1 MPSIKILP
9 HARPIIAPLENT
21 ATPEAKKVID
31 QAIGELVGVDGNR
44 VLDEVEAQALRG
56 AYDDIIGTQTGPIT
70 LQQAEAIKTAV
81 GARIDQ
87 MKAEQVKATDVIFTS
102 EGEALTRFRER
113 IMGQIHSTIDKAN
126 GRPVDVNMML
136 FSFTDKVMADEILD
150 IARTHPHVTFRLLT
164 DWTQLA
170 SSGSRQPPRLAK
182 IADDD
187 GLTNVQVKFKNDN
200 PYIWSSSAGRP
211 VFSHG
216 HTKGLNHHKGF
227 VTLIDGRPETM
238 AFGSFN
244 WSVSAMKSNY
254 ENLMLLD
261 RKDPDNRPV
270 MKGYEK
276 EFESFWND
284 DDMALMYNEARQRK
298 NELYQ
303 ALYDEH
309 NVPYTPFDAPTGPN
323 FDDVQYVAED
333 VNGAYDI
340 NSFHSQ
346 DVDQVVA
353 LLGKTRANKIFR
365 ELRDYGRFNSFT
377 ELLARVP
384 DVAKAPT
391 WKLEQL
397 RENVEFGVGGLSIN
411 SATVEELD
419 RAGLSKSQAQK
430 VVALREQKGAFESLD
445 ELDDIPGIGKGT
457 IDRIRGTMTDDQV
470 IGLYSARKLGGDAR
484 TGWSDDHQGTINV
497 PTAGNPDAVDTD
509 LDADGK
515 VIAANRDQMEAID
528 RDLSAAVV
536 DLCRRAKRGDTL
548 RLAMYGLSTSSPE
561 YKALEE
567 AAARGI
573 KVRVVIYKSYNGT
586 AIDALKQLKQ
596 DGFDVDTRVIKSRVM
611 HEKFG
616 VVGDDVFNGSANMS
630 SSSITKHSEDRF
642 LFRNDPDLRNRFVEE
657 FARLW
662 DKGYEPVD

>member
-9 HARPIIAPLENT
+9 NARPIIAPLENT
-21 ATPEAKKVID
+21 ASPEAKKVID
-31 QAIGELVGVDGNR
+31 DAIGELVGSDGNK

-56 AYDDIIGTQTGPIT
+56 AYDDIIGTQTAPIT
-70 LQQAEAIKTAV
+70 LQQAEDIKSALAT
-81 GARIDQ
+81 RIDGLKSQ
-87 MKAEQVKATDVIFTS
+87 QVNATDVIFTS
-102 EGEALTRFRER
+102 EGQALTRFRER
-113 IMGQIHSTIDKAN
+113 IMGQIHSSIDKAN

-150 IARTHPHVTFRLLT
+150 IARNNPNVTFRLLT

-182 IADDD
+182 IADEE

-200 PYIWSSSAGRP
+200 PYIWSSSKQRP

-227 VTLIDGRPETM
+227 TTLIDGRPETM

-261 RKDPDNRPV
+261 RKDADNRPV
-270 MKGYEK
+270 MTGYQK
-276 EFESFWND
+276 EFETFWND

-303 ALYDEH
+303 SLYDA
-309 NVPYTPFDAPTGPN
+309 NGVAYTPYSAPTGAN
-323 FDDVQYVAED
+323 FDDVEYVAED

-346 DVDQVVA
+346 DADQLVS
-353 LLGKTRANKIFR
+353 LLGKTRANKIFK

-384 DVAKAPT
+384 DLAKAPT

-397 RENVEFGVGGLSIN
+397 RESVEFGVGGLSIN
-411 SATVEELD
+411 SATAIELD
-419 RAGLSKSQAQK
+419 RAGLSKAQAER
-430 VVALREQKGAFESLD
+430 VVELRNDKGAFESLA
-445 ELDDIPGIGKGT
+445 ELDDVSGIGKAT
-457 IDRIRGTMTDDQV
+457 IARIRGAMTDDQV
-470 IGLYSARKLGGDAR
+470 VGLYSARRLGDDAR
-484 TGWSDDHQGTINV
+484 TGWSDDHQGTIDV

-509 LDADGK
+509 LDADGQL
-515 VIAANRDQMEAID
+515 IAGNRDQMEAMD

-561 YKALEE
+561 WDAVEQ

-573 KVRVVIYKSYNGT
+573 KVRVVIYKSYNSK
-586 AIDALKQLKQ
+586 AINALEQMKQ

-642 LFRNDPDLRNRFVEE
+642 MFRNDPDLKNRFVEE

-662 DKGYEPVD
+662 DKGYTPGA

>member
-9 HARPIIAPLENT
+9 AARPMIAPLENT
-21 ATPEAKKVID
+21 ASPEAKKVID
-31 QAIGELVGVDGNR
+31 DAIGELVGVDGNR

-56 AYDDIIGTQTGPIT
+56 VYDTVIGTQTGPIT
-70 LQQAEAIKTAV
+70 LQQAEEIKTAL
-81 GARIDQ
+81 GARMDQ
-87 MKAEQVKATDVIFTS
+87 MKSEQVKATDVIFTS
-102 EGEALTRFRER
+102 EGQALTRFRTR
-113 IMGQIHSTIDKAN
+113 IMGQITSTIEKAN

-136 FSFTDKVMADEILD
+136 FSFTDKVMADQILD
-150 IARTHPHVTFRLLT
+150 MARTHPNVTFRLMT

-182 IADDD
+182 IAEQE

-200 PYIWSSSAGRP
+200 PYIWSDSRQRP

-244 WSVSAMKSNY
+244 WSVSAMKRNY

-270 MKGYEK
+270 MKGYQK
-276 EFESFWND
+276 EFEAFWND
-284 DDMALMYNEARQRK
+284 DDMALMYSEARQRK
-298 NELYQ
+298 NELFQ
-303 ALYDEH
+303 ALYDA
-309 NVPYTPFDAPTGPN
+309 NGVAYTPSSTPTGAS
-323 FDDVQYVAED
+323 FDDVDYVAED

-346 DVDQVVA
+346 DADQLVA
-353 LLGKTRANKIFR
+353 LLGKTRSNKIFR
-365 ELRDYGRFNSFT
+365 ELRDFGRFNSFT

-384 DVAKAPT
+384 DLARAPT

-419 RAGLSKSQAQK
+419 RAGLSKKQAER
-430 VVALREQKGAFESLD
+430 VVELRDEKGAFESLD
-445 ELDDIPGIGKGT
+445 ELDDVAGIGKGT
-457 IDRIRGTMTDDQV
+457 LDRIRGSMTDDQV
-470 IGLYSARKLGGDAR
+470 IGLYSARRLGGDAQ
-484 TGWSDDHQGTINV
+484 TGWSDDHHGDFHV
-497 PTAGNPDAVDTD
+497 PTDGNPDAVDTD
-509 LDADGK
+509 LDADGRL
-515 VIAANRDQMEAID
+515 IAGNRDDMEAVD

-536 DLCRRAKRGDTL
+536 DLCRRAQRGDTL

-561 YKALEE
+561 WDAIEK

-573 KVRVVIYKSYNGT
+573 KIRVVIYKSYNGK
-586 AIDALKQLKQ
+586 AINALKEMKA

-611 HEKFG
+611 HNKFG
-616 VVGDDVFNGSANMS
+616 VVGDDIFNGSANMS
-630 SSSITKHSEDRF
+630 SSSINKHTEDRF
-642 LFRNDPDLRNRFVEE
+642 LFRNDPDLSNRFVEE

-662 DKGYEPVD
+662 DKGFEPVD